1 MEEVKRRLAAEMTQK
16 HGSHENDAVGLGE
29 GPGWRERYYKV
40 KLDADDRAVKEVC
53 REYWRGLQWV
63 LSYYYSG
70 CASWVYYYER
80 HYAPFACD
88 LAAYAPLCPPFWDK
102 KAAGE
107 PFKPLAQLLA
117 VIPPGSAHC
126 LPEACRLVMG
136 LDVEHAS
143 DDVRAAAA
151 TARGLVGKRGLELM
165 FPTKIKMDPN
175 GRKHQWEWVALL
187 PFLDERKLTTVIDAV
202 AATFDDGKRARNT
215 TRLGLAAGA
224 GHARPP
230 FPVAF
235 LNLSK
240 LPDEPPYLAFP
251 EPADLAPHLCRP
263 VGPSPDTSEGGLTGC
278 EGRERDAVW
287 KPGEAAGKMRD
298 TGEARKHPRMRL
310 ADLQSAGRMIRYHA
324 GQDQRHAAMAAA
336 PRRSARQRLR
346 RRAAPAAAAPPV
358 RRPAAVPAAGP
369 VPAPGPVPPQGQF
382 QGQHQFP
389 ASPTASSSSAAP
401 LVSPPSG
408 GASARMRRPSFSRPP
423 NGGLARTRRRTRF
436 AAAAARV
443 DGGEL
448 GRGREPA

>member
-1 MEEVKRRLAAEMTQK
+1 MPHLTRTRALARPGAADAGESDAAVADKFMEEVKRRLAAEMTQK

-40 KLDADDRAVKEVC
+40 KLDADDRAVKDVC

-126 LPEACRLVMG
+126 LPEACRLAMG

-143 DDVRAAAA
+143 DDTRAAAA

-202 AATFDDGKRARNT
+202 AATFDDGERARNT
-215 TRLGLAAGA
+215 TRLGLAAA
-224 GHARPP
+224 G
-230 FPVAF
+230 VAIGT
-235 LNLSK
+235 LNLFK
-240 LPDEPPYLAFP
+240 DDQAGGYVVTCA
-251 EPADLAPHLCRP
+251 LAPIAASAL
-263 VGPSPDTSEGGLTGC
+263 TSWAMHTFMDKEPTG
-278 EGRERDAVW
+278 A
-287 KPGEAAGKMRD
+287 
-298 TGEARKHPRMRL
+298 T
-310 ADLQSAGRMIRYHA
+310 
-324 GQDQRHAAMAAA
+324 AAA
-336 PRRSARQRLR
+336 DVWI
-346 RRAAPAAAAPPV
+346 PAVAMVATAEEQSLFL
-358 RRPAAVPAAGP
+358 GW
-369 VPAPGPVPPQGQF
+369 QF
-382 QGQHQFP
+382 
-389 ASPTASSSSAAP
+389 
-401 LVSPPSG
+401 
-408 GASARMRRPSFSRPP
+408 
-423 NGGLARTRRRTRF
+423 
-436 AAAAARV
+436 
-443 DGGEL
+443 
-448 GRGREPA
+448 